1 MTDTDNMHFNE
12 ICKNVCDIAR
22 IAGRFMLDER
32 KIFSSDRIETK
43 GVNDFVSYV
52 DKKTEELIVGQL
64 SPLIAGA
71 GFLTEEETVSQ
82 SHDSKYTW
90 IIDPLD
96 GTTNY
101 IHGLSP
107 YAVSIG
113 LTENHRPVL
122 GVVYIASADQCFYA
136 WKDSKAYMNGEEITP
151 SSVDSIK
158 DSLVITGFPYRL
170 GQKIDNY
177 MDIMKYL
184 TSNSHGVRRLGSAA
198 ADLVYI
204 AAGWA
209 EVFYQTDLN
218 PWDIAAGAFI
228 AQQAGAVVTDFTGGD
243 NYLFGQSILATGNK
257 NLCNQMI
264 TLLSE
269 YFPEQK

>member
-1 MTDTDNMHFNE
+1 MDIQFSE
-12 ICKNVCDIAR
+12 ICENVCGIAR
-22 IAGRFMLDER
+22 IAGKFMLDER
-32 KIFSSDRIETK
+32 KNFSPDRIEVK

-52 DKKTEELIVGQL
+52 DKKTEELIVGRL

-71 GFLTEEETVSQ
+71 GFLTEEGTVRQ
-82 SHDSKYTW
+82 SRDAQYTW

-101 IHGLSP
+101 IHGLAP

-113 LTENHRPVL
+113 LTENGVPVL

-136 WKDSKAYMNGEEITP
+136 YKDSGAYLNGEEIKP
-151 SSVDSIK
+151 SSIELIK
-158 DSLVITGFPYRL
+158 DSLTITGFPYRL
-170 GQKIDNY
+170 GDKIDSY
-177 MDIMKYL
+177 MNLMKHL

-209 EVFYQTDLN
+209 EAFYQTDLN
-218 PWDIAAGAFI
+218 PWDVAAGAFI
-228 AQQAGAVVTDFTGGD
+228 AKQAGASVSDFTGGD
-243 NYLFGQSILATGNK
+243 NYIFGHSILATGNK
-257 NLCNQMI
+257 SLGRQMI
-264 TLLSE
+264 DLLSE
-269 YFPEQK
+269 YFPGQE